1 MPTNFI
7 QITPFMVVDDL
18 ERAVKFFTDI
28 LGFRALIHSHDYAYL
43 HRETAGIRILE
54 MHGPEGAPPGN
65 RRFSYYIDVRD
76 VDALYAELK
85 PKLDNLPKADVHGP
99 ANKPTANANS
109 SSSLPTATSSPSAK
123 PSTPPTPLPNSAFAL
138 EVSPGTP
145 HAALSVW
152 ASSRA

>member
-28 LGFRALIHSHDYAYL
+28 LGFQALIHSHDYAYL

-76 VDALYAELK
+76 VDSLYAELE
-85 PKLDNLPKADVHGP
+85 PKLDTLPKADVHGP
-99 ANKPTANANS
+99 ANKPYGQRELLILAPDGNLIAFGQALDPSNA
-109 SSSLPTATSSPSAK
+109 
-123 PSTPPTPLPNSAFAL
+123 PP
-138 EVSPGTP
+138 E
-145 HAALSVW
+145 
-152 ASSRA
+152 